1 MNDTEKD
8 AQDIHARAT
17 KSAESNVYTLTN
29 PYTTH
34 DEKIEIESW
43 YQLPI
48 DTGGWAY
55 LIFCILWAQGM
66 FNWWQAYLL
75 AAGVGIMTTL
85 FAWFLYSK
93 KTVIVL
99 KILLGFPITKWLVS
113 IGFAVWLWMNDSS
126 MQAMFIIGNLVL
138 FYMPFGFPAIIAN
151 QILTSKYN
159 MHPKYALLK
168 HVYGKEYHFE

>member
-1 MNDTEKD
+1 MGSGNRKT
-8 AQDIHARAT
+8 
-17 KSAESNVYTLTN
+17 
-29 PYTTH
+29 PYVVN
-34 DEKIEIESW
+34 
-43 YQLPI
+43 Y
-48 DTGGWAY
+48 
-55 LIFCILWAQGM
+55 F
-66 FNWWQAYLL
+66 
-75 AAGVGIMTTL
+75 V
-85 FAWFLYSK
+85 
-93 KTVIVL
+93 TVHN
-99 KILLGFPITKWLVS
+99 LGFLANLLQKSKFLSLKWLVS